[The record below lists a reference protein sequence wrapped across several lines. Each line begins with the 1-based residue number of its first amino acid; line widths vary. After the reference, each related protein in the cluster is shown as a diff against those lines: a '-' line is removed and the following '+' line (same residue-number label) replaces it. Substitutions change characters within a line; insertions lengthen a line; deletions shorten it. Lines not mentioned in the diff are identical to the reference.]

1 MIRNRITRIIAGIIS
16 CIFVGVFAF
25 RFSESVMTHQK
36 KQNELY
42 MSNPNVS
49 DEMNDIYYK
58 LWVIGNMWL
67 RNLDE
72 NGKFNGT
79 EELQKQTITALQ
91 ELGCMDSNGNI
102 LLNDVSSDY
111 EYLVSYGSNSFSN
124 TDKSYD
130 KFNGDYVLRRKND
143 NISYTNMNMN
153 YWHYSN
159 GDFNMYDTNYGMHY
173 YYLSG
178 RGIALFD
185 YDTTGLNSYI
195 DDLGATIYYKTDGS
209 TPLPDEYYN
218 CSYNSH
224 GYNGYGNRE
233 YTEVYD
239 EYGNWIANVPRD
251 TITYNY
257 YDGNGNVILS
267 ETVPENATVPAYD
280 EYGENVPR
288 ETTPAYEEGV
298 YVYLN
303 DKFIKVEQEKFKTV
317 QLKEMPLTIAVKPN
331 DEIVNNLENYYNDR
345 AENQKQTAVT
355 IMNNVPLLIIAF
367 ILLVF
372 ILITGGYSTKEKKFV
387 MTLCDRIFAEIPVAL
402 IVGSVICGMI
412 ACDFYDSYGFADF
425 VNEIYSEQ
433 TFYVVDGVIC
443 FLLFGIVILSLNTLI
458 VRIKC
463 RCFWK
468 TTFIY
473 VFLVTVWGWIKKFR
487 NFIAEKTINR
497 DMLRDDKFTR
507 RFLVRT
513 IACVIVEFFFAFV
526 FIDWNAYNILF
537 FFSLMLLTGYIVLSM
552 LDLMA
557 MNRISRHIT
566 AINSGDYTPHTE
578 NKYSSA
584 YCITQKLNNISAG
597 IQSAVDRQLQSER
610 MKIDLVTNVSHD
622 LKTPLTSIISYIDLL
637 SSEELSPEARDY
649 VNIIENKSQR
659 LKFMVAD
666 LFDLAK
672 ATSRTDVD
680 MEKIDAVILTNQ
692 VLADL
697 SDKIETA
704 GKQLKVDIKSETAP
718 VIAEGK
724 KMYRVLQ
731 NLIDNAL
738 KYSLDGTRIYLTL
751 KHELGYCVISV
762 KNIASYE
769 MTFTPDE
776 ITERFTR
783 GDESR
788 STEGNGLGLSIAKSF
803 TEACGGMF
811 GITIDGDVFTAE
823 IKLPINNITE

>member
-16 CIFVGVFAF
+16 CILVGVFAF
-25 RFSESVMTHQK
+25 RFTELVIADQK
-36 KQNELY
+36 KWNESY
-42 MSNPNVS
+42 MSSYTVS

-58 LWVIGNMWL
+58 LWAVGNMWL

-79 EELQKQTITALQ
+79 EELEKQTITALQ
-91 ELGCMDSNGNI
+91 ELGCMDSKGNI
-102 LLNDVSSDY
+102 LLNDVKSDY

-130 KFNGDYVLRRKND
+130 KFNGNYVLTRKND
-143 NISYTNMNMN
+143 SIMYTCITGWTYNNN
-153 YWHYSN
+153 N
-159 GDFNMYDTNYGMHY
+159 FNMYDTNYGMHY
-173 YYLSG
+173 YYLHG
-178 RGIALFD
+178 NGIALFD
-185 YDTTGLNSYI
+185 YDITGLNSYV

-209 TPLPDEYYN
+209 TPLPDDYYN
-218 CSYNSH
+218 YSYNSH
-224 GYNGYGNRE
+224 GYNGYDNRE

-239 EYGNWIANVPRD
+239 EYGNWIANIPRD

-267 ETVPENATVPAYD
+267 ETVSENATVPAYD
-280 EYGENVPR
+280 ENGEYSENVPR

-303 DKFIKVEQEKFKTV
+303 DKFIKVEQEKFKTF
-317 QLKEMPLTIAVKPN
+317 QLKEMPLTIAIKPN
-331 DEIVNNLENYYNDR
+331 DEIVNNLETYRNEM
-345 AENQKQTAVT
+345 AENQKQITVS
-355 IMNNVPLLIIAF
+355 IMNNIPLLIIAF
-367 ILLVF
+367 ILLIFV
-372 ILITGGYSTKEKKFV
+372 LITGGYSTKEKKFV
-387 MTLCDRIFAEIPVAL
+387 MTFCDRIFAEIPVAL
-402 IVGSVICGMI
+402 IVFSVICGVMTV
-412 ACDFYDSYGFADF
+412 DFYDSYGFYDF
-425 VNEIYSEQ
+425 INEIYSEH
-433 TFYVVDGVIC
+433 TFQIVCGVIC
-443 FLLFGIVILSLNTLI
+443 FMLFGIIILSLNSLI

-473 VFLVTVWGWIKKFR
+473 VFLLTIWGWIKKFR
-487 NFIAEKTINR
+487 NLVADKFVSY

-526 FIDWNAYNILF
+526 FIDWDAYGVLF
-537 FFSLMLLTGYIVLSM
+537 FFSFILLTGYIVLSM

-659 LKFMVAD
+659 LKSMVAD

-697 SDKIETA
+697 SDKIETS

-718 VIAEGK
+718 IVAEGK

-803 TEACGGMF
+803 TEACGGIF
-811 GITIDGDVFTAE
+811 GIAIDGDVFTAE
-823 IKLPINNITE
+823 IKLAYQ

>member
-1 MIRNRITRIIAGIIS
+1 MIKNRITRIIAGIIS
-16 CIFVGVFAF
+16 CILVGVFAF
-25 RFSESVMTHQK
+25 RFMELVISHQK
-36 KQNELY
+36 KWNELY
-42 MSNPNVS
+42 LSDNYIVS
-49 DEMNDIYYK
+49 DEINDIYYK
-58 LWVIGNMWL
+58 LWAVGNMWL

-72 NGKFNGT
+72 NGKFKGT
-79 EELQKQTITALQ
+79 EELEKQTVSALQ
-91 ELGCMDSNGNI
+91 ELGCMDSKGNI

-124 TDKSYD
+124 TDKSYE
-130 KFNGDYVLRRKND
+130 KFNGNYVLTRKND
-143 NISYTNMNMN
+143 SISYTSIGWTYNNN
-153 YWHYSN
+153 N
-159 GDFNMYDTNYGMHY
+159 FNMYDTNYGMHY
-173 YYLSG
+173 YYLNG
-178 RGIALFD
+178 NGIALFD
-185 YDTTGLNSYI
+185 YDITGLGSYV
-195 DDLGATIYYKTDGS
+195 DELGATIYYKTDGS

-218 CSYNSH
+218 YHYNYH
-224 GYNGYGNRE
+224 YGYDSTGYEGI
-233 YTEVYD
+233 YD
-239 EYGNWIANVPRD
+239 EYGNRIESIPHD
-251 TITYNY
+251 ITYNY
-257 YDGNGNVILS
+257 YDENGNVILS
-267 ETVPENATVPAYD
+267 ETVPEYD
-280 EYGENVPR
+280 ENGENVPR

-298 YVYLN
+298 YVCLN
-303 DKFIKVEQEKFKTV
+303 GRFIRVEQEKFKTF

-331 DEIVNNLENYYNDR
+331 DEIISNLESYHNDM
-345 AENQKQTAVT
+345 AENEKQTAVS
-355 IMNNVPLLIIAF
+355 IMNNIPLLIIAF

-372 ILITGGYSTKEKKFV
+372 VLIIGGYSTKEKKFV
-387 MTLCDRIFAEIPVAL
+387 MTFCDRIFAEIPVAL
-402 IVGSVICGMI
+402 IVISVICGTI
-412 ACDFYDSYGFADF
+412 AVDFYDSFGFSDF
-425 VNEIYSEQ
+425 VNAIYSEQ
-433 TFYVVDGVIC
+433 IYQMVCGVIC
-443 FLLFGIVILSLNTLI
+443 SLLFGIIILSLNSLI

-473 VFLVTVWGWIKKFR
+473 AFLVTVWGWIKKSR

-507 RFLVRT
+507 RFIART
-513 IACVIVEFFFAFV
+513 VVFVIAEFFFAIV
-526 FIDWNAYNILF
+526 FLDWNAYDVLF
-537 FFSLMLLTGYIVLSM
+537 FFSLILLAGYIALSM
-552 LDLMA
+552 LDLNA
-557 MNRISRHIT
+557 MNRISKHIT

-649 VNIIENKSQR
+649 VTIIENKSQR
-659 LKFMVAD
+659 LKSMVAD

-672 ATSRTDVD
+672 ATSRTDID

-697 SDKIETA
+697 SDKIEST
-704 GKQLKVDIKSETAP
+704 GRQIKVDIQADSAP
-718 VIAEGK
+718 IMAEGK

-751 KHELGYCVISV
+751 KNENGYCFINV

-769 MTFTPDE
+769 MTFNPDE
-776 ITERFTR
+776 IIERFTR

-803 TEACGGMF
+803 TEACGGNF
-811 GITIDGDVFTAE
+811 GITIDGDLFIAE
-823 IKLPINNITE
+823 IRLPINIIT